1 MNDPT
6 ASGTRL
12 LSAAPPRQ
20 GVQSDRTAAT
30 ETTTNTEPTTAS
42 ESAPARAAATH
53 TTRPASGDTDD
64 RTASRRAADLLS
76 SLAWTVMCLFSLALA
91 AGAAVLAVRRD
102 GLVAVGLAAA
112 AVVVALSAAYFLYHL
127 WTGVDVDA
135 QEF

>member
-1 MNDPT
+1 
-6 ASGTRL
+6 
-12 LSAAPPRQ
+12 
-20 GVQSDRTAAT
+20 
-30 ETTTNTEPTTAS
+30 
-42 ESAPARAAATH
+42 
-53 TTRPASGDTDD
+53 
-64 RTASRRAADLLS
+64 
-76 SLAWTVMCLFSLALA
+76 MCLFSLALA